1 MINFLHEL
9 RIFSK
14 LTKEN
19 IGELSNRVFVEHL
32 QAESLICKEGEVGN
46 FGFILLQGS
55 VDVIKD
61 GKVVHRLETVGEMFG
76 EVALDEPPQGQED
89 KKRVATLVTG
99 KPTVL
104 ALISK

>member
-1 MINFLHEL
+1 M
-9 RIFSK
+9 
-14 LTKEN
+14 
-19 IGELSNRVFVEHL
+19 
-32 QAESLICKEGEVGN
+32 
-46 FGFILLQGS
+46 
-55 VDVIKD
+55 IKD